1 MHGDISFSI
10 RLSERDHSELKR
22 AAERWGIGRA
32 DVVRMAIRAFGDLAD
47 GRAAIVLAPPPMP
60 ALPPDGAAAPSGQG
74 VANDH

>member
-1 MHGDISFSI
+1 MNNDVTYSI
-10 RLSERDHSELKR
+10 RLSALEHSELKR

-60 ALPPDGAAAPSGQG
+60 ASPDGAAAPSGQRG
-74 VANDH
+74 GNDH